1 MVGLFTVMWMIA
13 NLIIKY
19 KNKDKNFKQIIL
31 KYIKA
36 TIITL
41 LISSIILIPVLINLV
56 NSKMDIKGNSFQFEL
71 YYNQLTSISRYFIG
85 AFSKEQLGF
94 GAPNIYC
101 GMITLALAISYFV
114 NKKIPN
120 IEKIVYG
127 SLILIIYIA
136 FSLIPLNLL
145 FHMLQEPVFFT
156 FRYSFIFSFILIF
169 LASKSAENFKEI
181 KTQDYIKI
189 VVAICIMI
197 SLINCFQLSSINNKK
212 ELITLIFLIINSFI
226 FYFSQNKNT
235 LIKILCGIMISI
247 ELLTNGYL
255 IIKNMEYVKKS
266 DFINLV
272 KDEEKRVNKYK
283 SNDKEFY
290 RIESRIRRSINDS
303 YLFNYNGMMHYSS
316 LYGKKNKEIL
326 TNYGLRQSLIP
337 ENCTDTTPVMMSI
350 LGIKYQF
357 NKNKNNFYFANDNDD
372 YKNIDKYVYE
382 YKYALPLGY
391 EVSDKLKD
399 LVLTNNPMDNINE
412 TLKTMTNTKKN
423 VFEKYDIDN
432 IYDFEKDDDE
442 LFILIDGLKQ
452 NCLKIYFDNKLVKD
466 TFEINDG
473 ANTVV
478 YIPSKVRKVT
488 ISKGEKKQKI
498 NLNLYK
504 YDNEVFKE
512 CYNKLNKN
520 VLKIKKNNERYIN
533 ASINNKKNILV
544 FTSIV
549 YEKGWKVK
557 INGKKVN
564 IIELPNGFI
573 GIEVP
578 KGNNK
583 IEFKYTPP
591 GFTLGMCA
599 SVLGIILL
607 VYDIFDKKKK
617 IKK

>member
-1 MVGLFTVMWMIA
+1 
-13 NLIIKY
+13 
-19 KNKDKNFKQIIL
+19 
-31 KYIKA
+31 
-36 TIITL
+36 
-41 LISSIILIPVLINLV
+41 
-56 NSKMDIKGNSFQFEL
+56 
-71 YYNQLTSISRYFIG
+71 
-85 AFSKEQLGF
+85 
-94 GAPNIYC
+94 
-101 GMITLALAISYFV
+101 
-114 NKKIPN
+114 
-120 IEKIVYG
+120 
-127 SLILIIYIA
+127 
-136 FSLIPLNLL
+136 
-145 FHMLQEPVFFT
+145 
-156 FRYSFIFSFILIF
+156 
-169 LASKSAENFKEI
+169 
-181 KTQDYIKI
+181 
-189 VVAICIMI
+189 
-197 SLINCFQLSSINNKK
+197 
-212 ELITLIFLIINSFI
+212 
-226 FYFSQNKNT
+226 
-235 LIKILCGIMISI
+235 
-247 ELLTNGYL
+247 
-255 IIKNMEYVKKS
+255 
-266 DFINLV
+266 
-272 KDEEKRVNKYK
+272 
-283 SNDKEFY
+283 
-290 RIESRIRRSINDS
+290 
-303 YLFNYNGMMHYSS
+303 MMHYSS

-533 ASINNKKNILV
+533 ASINNKKNILM

-564 IIELPNGFI
+564 AIELPNGFI

-607 VYDIFDKKKK
+607 VYGIFDKRKK